1 MVANFCRVCGANMHP
16 ANKFCTKCGTPVSVV
31 PTTTQEAGNTPQ
43 ASIPSLSPISPIPK
57 LKFCKNCNRRVSL
70 DGQFCTSCSADLSGV
85 SGDFKQEPVVA
96 YRSSTPM
103 KRKMSGVTIGLIIW
117 LAIRTIVT
125 ILGLPSNME
134 GLDSS
139 NSILQSV
146 AQISVVFV
154 FVVLT
159 LYAITIVGIY
169 LHYTQKPSSTPIRWG
184 PIAGLIAVGV
194 DVFSMVVMALMLIGY
209 VNSYS
214 SYYYNT
220 SSASAMIAGMVI
232 GSLFWNGILAALLYG
247 EYKKEGQVERQATVL
262 PG

>member
-1 MVANFCRVCGANMHP
+1 MVTNFCRICGANMHP
-16 ANKFCTKCGTPVSVV
+16 ENKFCTKCGTQVNIAA
-31 PTTTQEAGNTPQ
+31 TTTQEAGATRQ
-43 ASIPSLSPISPIPK
+43 ASLPSPSPVTHETT
-57 LKFCKNCNRRVSL
+57 LKYCKNCGRKVSL
-70 DGQFCTSCSADLSGV
+70 EGQFCASCGADLSGV
-85 SGDFKQEPVVA
+85 SGDFKQKPVVP
-96 YRSSTPM
+96 YSSSTPM

-125 ILGLPSNME
+125 IIGLPSNMG
-134 GLDSS
+134 GLDSTD
-139 NSILQSV
+139 SILQSV
-146 AQISVVFV
+146 AQISVG
-154 FVVLT
+154 VVVIVLV

-194 DVFSMVVMALMLIGY
+194 DVFSMVVMALMLVGY

-232 GSLFWNGILAALLYG
+232 GSLFWNGILAVLLYG

>member
-1 MVANFCRVCGANMHP
+1 MVTNFCRVCGANIHP
-16 ANKFCTKCGTPVSVV
+16 ANKFCTKCGTQVNIAT
-31 PTTTQEAGNTPQ
+31 TTTQEAGAARQ
-43 ASIPSLSPISPIPK
+43 ASMPSLSPISQIPK
-57 LKFCKNCNRRVSL
+57 LKFCKKCNRKVSL
-70 DGQFCTSCSADLSGV
+70 DGKFCASCGADLSGA
-85 SGDFKQEPVVA
+85 SGDFKQEPAVA
-96 YRSSTPM
+96 YSSSTPM
-103 KRKMSGVTIGLIIW
+103 KRKMSWVTIGLIIW

-125 ILGLPSNME
+125 IIGLPSNLE
-134 GLDSS
+134 LLDSS

-154 FVVLT
+154 FIVLT